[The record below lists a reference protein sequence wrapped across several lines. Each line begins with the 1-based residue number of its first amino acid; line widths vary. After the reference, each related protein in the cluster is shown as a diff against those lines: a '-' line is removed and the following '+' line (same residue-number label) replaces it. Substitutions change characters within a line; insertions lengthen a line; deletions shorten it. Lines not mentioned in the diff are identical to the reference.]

1 MNIDTDY
8 PEAIDVDRRQAPEDR
23 LLEDTTTNVNFAIV
37 RRRSFARGY
46 WFGYGSATTCALLWV
61 VLDLWATGRLFGMGG

>member
-8 PEAIDVDRRQAPEDR
+8 PEANDVDRRADPER
-23 LLEDTTTNVNFAIV
+23 LLEDTTSNINFAIV

-61 VLDLWATGRLFGMGG
+61 VLDLYSTGRLGSWGL

>member
-8 PEAIDVDRRQAPEDR
+8 PEDDERRADPER
-23 LLEDTTTNVNFAIV
+23 LLDDTTSNINFAIV

-61 VLDLWATGRLFGMGG
+61 VLDLYATGRLFGFGP

>member
-8 PEAIDVDRRQAPEDR
+8 PEAIDVDRRADPER
-23 LLEDTTTNVNFAIV
+23 LLEDTTSNINFAIV

-61 VLDLWATGRLFGMGG
+61 VLDLYSTGRLGSWGL